1 MREKKNHVITSLDT
15 VEFLD
20 THVYKQPTLTK
31 QWNLDFFAAHLQ
43 KDTKASISGLKFPN
57 DLKEADIIPVYK
69 KRSKLS
75 KENYRPS
82 SILPNISKVYERCLY
97 DQLSKYFEARF
108 SKFQCGFCKGYSAQ
122 HCLLAMVEKQKAA
135 VGNGGVFVALL
146 TDLSKAFDCI
156 PHDLIIAKLAAYGFD
171 TNVLKLIHNYPS
183 NRKQRVKVNNAYSI
197 SKDIFYGVLQGSILG
212 PLVFNIHLCDLF
224 YFLENTDITSYAY
237 DNTLYSAE
245 INKEKVINTIETSS
259 QIFFNWFSDNFVKAN
274 SEKSHLLTSAM
285 QQWTPGI
292 KINKLNKS
300 KVKNPAN

>member
-1 MREKKNHVITSLDT
+1 MSLAQWHFSSYSTLSHFVNLFIYQCSITSPPLFTKLRNYRMREKKNHVITSLDT

-69 KRSKLS
+69 KKSKLS

-156 PHDLIIAKLAAYGFD
+156 PHDLIIAKQQHM
-171 TNVLKLIHNYPS
+171 VL
-183 NRKQRVKVNNAYSI
+183 
-197 SKDIFYGVLQGSILG
+197 ILM
-212 PLVFNIHLCDLF
+212 F
-224 YFLENTDITSYAY
+224 
-237 DNTLYSAE
+237 
-245 INKEKVINTIETSS
+245 
-259 QIFFNWFSDNFVKAN
+259 
-274 SEKSHLLTSAM
+274 
-285 QQWTPGI
+285 
-292 KINKLNKS
+292 
-300 KVKNPAN
+300 